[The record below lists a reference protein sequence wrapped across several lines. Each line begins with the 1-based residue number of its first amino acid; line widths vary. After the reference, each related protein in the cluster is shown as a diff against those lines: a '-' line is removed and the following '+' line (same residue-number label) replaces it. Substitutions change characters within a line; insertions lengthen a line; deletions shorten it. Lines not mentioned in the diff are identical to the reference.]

1 MKKIKCANN
10 SAVQSKKLRKIKK
23 YTPVYIMFLPV
34 LIYYILFCYKP
45 MYGLLMVFKDF
56 DIAQGI
62 FGSRWVGLLHFDRFI
77 NNYYFWRLLKNTL
90 TISLTSLVFG
100 FPAPIILALL
110 LNEVRHKKFKTVVQN
125 ITYLPH
131 FISTIVICGMLKDF
145 LGETGWINDLIV
157 FFGGERKMLLND
169 PELFVPIY
177 VISGIW
183 QAVGWNS
190 IIYMAALS
198 NVPMELYEAAEI
210 DGAGRWKQL
219 WVVTIPA
226 ILPTIV
232 TLFILRMGSVLSVG
246 YEKIILLYSP
256 LTYKTADVISTY
268 TYREGLLGA
277 NWSYSAAVGVFNSVI
292 NFVLL
297 IVFNRISKKVSDTS
311 LW

>member
-1 MKKIKCANN
+1 MEKIKGTERTKRLSKMKKY
-10 SAVQSKKLRKIKK
+10 L
-23 YTPVYIMFLPV
+23 PVYMMFLPV
-34 LIYYILFCYKP
+34 LLYYLLFCYKP
-45 MYGLLMVFKDF
+45 MYGLLMVFQDF
-56 DIAQGI
+56 DIAKGI
-62 FGSRWVGLLHFDRFI
+62 WGSEWVGLLHFDRFI

-90 TISLTSLVFG
+90 NISLTSLVFG

-110 LNEVRHKKFKTVVQN
+110 LNEVRNNKFKKVVQN

-145 LGETGWINDLIV
+145 LGETGWINDIIV

-169 PELFVPIY
+169 PNLFVPIY

-226 ILPTIV
+226 ILPTII
-232 TLFILRMGSVLSVG
+232 TLFILRMGSILGVG

-277 NWSYSAAVGVFNSVI
+277 NWSYSAAVGMFNSVI
-292 NFVLL
+292 NFMLL